1 MIQNARVLYTKQNR
15 YCVVFHHKHL
25 LLLLFSLFGLQIL
38 IIFRSSEGHSMK
50 LMPELESLRFIYPKV
65 YFVRYYMQHTPILG
79 CASSNFK
86 FRATA
91 KNAGTFGRDL
101 GAKFLINDPK
111 K

>member
-1 MIQNARVLYTKQNR
+1 MQNARVLYTKQNR
-15 YCVVFHHKHL
+15 YCVVFHHEHL
-25 LLLLFSLFGLQIL
+25 LLLLFSLFRLQIL
-38 IIFRSSEGHSMK
+38 IIFRSSEGHGIK
-50 LMPELESLRFIYPKV
+50 LMPELGLFTLKSV
-65 YFVRYYMQHTPILG
+65 FVHYCMPHTPILG

-101 GAKFLINDPK
+101 GAKFLVNDPK